1 MQTFTRQ
8 VSQLIILTETRETPF
23 PNLLPTAQSVMDA
36 VQNLANVAKKITTE
50 TADEVKIA
58 LHISRL
64 CSCYVLDFVV
74 LPVLMEQRLQA
85 DLPVAY
91 SQALSAGQQL
101 VEATKTLVEDPTSS
115 EAQVLLHT
123 AARGILEGTMKVY
136 HSGSSVADH

>member
-1 MQTFTRQ
+1 M
-8 VSQLIILTETRETPF
+8 SQLIILTETRETPF
-23 PNLLPTAQSVMDA
+23 PNLLPTALSVMDA

-58 LHISRL
+58 LHSRL

-74 LPVLMEQRLQA
+74 LPVLLEQRLQA

-101 VEATKTLVEDPTSS
+101 VEATKTLVEDPTSI

-136 HSGSSVADH
+136 HSGSSVADHSLHKYVYI